1 MFICLL
7 RWQLVLNSSFLR
19 KIFQSPFFPYQQVFL
34 LVLTFPLHF
43 IIFYGKKYNLGK
55 MFRKPYV
62 MSIRFYIPISPVA
75 GPVGAWFIWS
85 ISKNRIFIILFSLSS
100 STVDVQLIKCEIEM
114 RTTQHTT
121 SITIKWER
129 KRKQY

>member
-1 MFICLL
+1 
-7 RWQLVLNSSFLR
+7 
-19 KIFQSPFFPYQQVFL
+19 
-34 LVLTFPLHF
+34 
-43 IIFYGKKYNLGK
+43 
-55 MFRKPYV
+55 

-121 SITIKWER
+121 SITIK
-129 KRKQY
+129 